1 MVYLTEICRK
11 NTKICSFFVKL
22 ERNLYISLF
31 LKGDSLLLFHIHLL
45 IEDIQEKEKIQS
57 WLHHPSLQIFQI
69 KKNEEPIRSNDI
81 VILEIHSLFDWLKIR
96 RLKKQYSDIIIFPLI
111 DQSLIH
117 TSPIAVELQ
126 LPSLFI
132 KPLKKNSFYRNIKK
146 ILSKYSE
153 QSLDQEINLLE
164 SDSIRAIFWR
174 RVLKEEITIE
184 AKMSRA
190 FSLISSN
197 VIPNVVCVIQG
208 FVNSQ
213 SCQKTE
219 GWEASA
225 VVQQAFLKAFSE
237 IETEIYY
244 VPFHKHAALLMKIP
258 SKIASPSF
266 WKAGE
271 KAIITA
277 IKSLRENYGIQLYIG
292 VGSIAREI
300 LQLKESFENAKIA
313 RVSVAK
319 HHLSLRYF
327 DEIPTNISVQKSVD
341 YVCGHYT
348 EDISMNDVAAKIN
361 FSPTYFSRLFKKETG
376 HSFVSYLTLVRIL
389 RSIKLLRQSDQ
400 SIEQIA
406 MEIGFNTPNYFSST
420 FKKEIGL
427 SPSQYRLT
435 KEILFSHNWEED
447 DF

>member
-1 MVYLTEICRK
+1 MVYLTQICRK
-11 NTKICSFFVKL
+11 NTKFCLFSVKKRRIC
-22 ERNLYISLF
+22 IIIF
-31 LKGDSLLLFHIHLL
+31 LKGDCLILFHIHLL
-45 IEDIQEKEKIQS
+45 IDDIQEKEKVQN
-57 WLHHPSLQIFQI
+57 WLRHPSFQIFQI
-69 KKNEEPIRSNDI
+69 QNEKPICSNDL

-96 RLKKQYSDIIIFPLI
+96 RLKKQYSDIIIFPLL
-111 DQSLIH
+111 DQSLTK

-146 ILSKYSE
+146 VISRYSE
-153 QSLDQEINLLE
+153 QPLDQEINLLE
-164 SDSIRAIFWR
+164 SDSFRAIFWR
-174 RVLKEEITIE
+174 RVLKGEITIE
-184 AKMSRA
+184 SQISKA
-190 FSLISSN
+190 FSLMSSN
-197 VIPNVVCVIQG
+197 VIPNIVCVIQG

-213 SCQKTE
+213 VCQKTE
-219 GWEASA
+219 GWEAST

-237 IETEIYY
+237 IECEVYY

-258 SKIASPSF
+258 SEIASPSF
-266 WKAGE
+266 WREGE
-271 KAIITA
+271 KAIMAA
-277 IKSLRENYGIQLYIG
+277 IHSLRESYGIQLYIG

-300 LQLKESFENAKIA
+300 LQLKESYKNAKIA

-341 YVCGHYT
+341 YIGGHYT
-348 EDISMNDVAAKIN
+348 EDLSMNEVAAKFN
-361 FSPTYFSRLFKKETG
+361 FSPAYFSRLFKKETG

-389 RSIKLLRQSDQ
+389 RSIKLLRQTDQ
-400 SIEQIA
+400 SIEQIG
-406 MEIGFNTPNYFSST
+406 MEIGFNTPNYFSAT

-427 SPSQYRLT
+427 TPSQYRLT